1 MLSYLRLDRPGQGG
15 VGHLL
20 GPPPVHGAAVRRQV
34 GPGLLQG
41 GAQVRVVGGQRKT
54 LVALAG
60 AGEETKEIED
70 DFLLRFDYVG
80 MGTLLLR

>member
-1 MLSYLRLDRPGQGG
+1 MLSHLRLDRPGQGG

-60 AGEETKEIED
+60 T
-70 DFLLRFDYVG
+70 VG
-80 MGTLLLR
+80 NRR